1 MIIDG
6 HQHVMLPTTFQL
18 AKMDEAGV
26 DKAVLFTTTPH
37 VERAEKATLKEISRE
52 MAVLYNILNGS
63 YTVEERLAKIK
74 EIITELKTAI
84 SIAPDRFAGFGTTPL
99 GLSEEET
106 SQWVEDYVVSNS
118 FKGVGE
124 YTPGTI
130 EQMGQLETVFSSL
143 TDFSQL
149 AIWVHTFSPVT
160 SEGIKILMGYCE
172 KYPKIPVIFGHLG
185 GSSWMD
191 VIQFAKDHKNAYID
205 MSAAFTPLAV
215 RTALTETPEQCLFG
229 SDAPFGEP
237 FLSRQLIEYV
247 SPSEEAARLALGENI
262 ARLLQL

>member
-37 VERAEKATLKEISRE
+37 VEKAEKATLKEISRE

-84 SIAPDRFAGFGTTPL
+84 SVAPDRFAGFGTTPL
-99 GLSEEET
+99 GLSEKET

-124 YTPGTI
+124 YTPGSCSCST
-130 EQMGQLETVFSSL
+130 
-143 TDFSQL
+143 
-149 AIWVHTFSPVT
+149 SPYYL
-160 SEGIKILMGYCE
+160 S
-172 KYPKIPVIFGHLG
+172 
-185 GSSWMD
+185 
-191 VIQFAKDHKNAYID
+191 
-205 MSAAFTPLAV
+205 
-215 RTALTETPEQCLFG
+215 QCL
-229 SDAPFGEP
+229 
-237 FLSRQLIEYV
+237 LHC
-247 SPSEEAARLALGENI
+247 
-262 ARLLQL
+262 LLQISDPPSPILPYTKPYQNYQEICRDSRELRRDTGIVF